1 MYIIR
6 KDGMWLA
13 SCRHTGI
20 KEIMTDGK
28 LSDVFTGLWS
38 DRIADAKTFED
49 EFEVRRI
56 ARAVGGELMTV
67 TPNGKVVSG
76 KEAN

>member
-28 LSDVFTGLWS
+28 LSDVSTGLWS
-38 DRIADAKTFED
+38 DKIGDAKTFDD
-49 EFEVRRI
+49 ELEARCV

-67 TPNGKVVSG
+67 TPKGKVIRG
-76 KEAN
+76 KEEK

>member
-6 KDGMWLA
+6 KDDMWLA

-28 LSDVFTGLWS
+28 LSDVCTALWS
-38 DRIADAKTFED
+38 DKAEDAKTFED
-49 EFEVRRI
+49 ELEARRV
-56 ARAVGGELMTV
+56 ARAVSGEFLV
-67 TPNGKVVSG
+67 ATPKGKIERV
-76 KEAN
+76 KEAK